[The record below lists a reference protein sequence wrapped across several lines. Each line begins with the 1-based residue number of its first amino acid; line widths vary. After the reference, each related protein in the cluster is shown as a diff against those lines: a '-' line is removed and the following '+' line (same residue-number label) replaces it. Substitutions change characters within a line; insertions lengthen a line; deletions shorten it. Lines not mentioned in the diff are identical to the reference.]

1 MDFDSFNKL
10 LSEVASG
17 QATSV
22 DYDVIVS
29 GVREHCGFVLT
40 EEDGTIN
47 VENEN
52 KETWIIIKRNGSK
65 EVVGTCADV
74 IVLDRSNPELVKAI
88 LDGADNAP
96 SMNLYV
102 KGDANEK

>member
-10 LSEVASG
+10 LSGVASG
-17 QATSV
+17 QVTSV

-29 GVREHCGFVLT
+29 GVKKHCGFVLT
-40 EEDGTIN
+40 DKGTIN
-47 VENEN
+47 VENADREP
-52 KETWIIIKRNGSK
+52 WIIIKRNGSK

-74 IVLDRSNPELVKAI
+74 IVLDRSNPELVEAI

-96 SMNLYV
+96 FMNLYV
-102 KGDANEK
+102 

>member
-17 QATSV
+17 QVTSV

-29 GVREHCGFVLT
+29 GVKKHCGFVLT
-40 EEDGTIN
+40 EKDGTIN
-47 VENEN
+47 VENAN
-52 KETWIIIKRNGSK
+52 KEPWIIIRKNGCVS
-65 EVVGTCADV
+65 VGANT
-74 IVLDRSNPELVKAI
+74 IVLDRSNPELVEAI

-96 SMNLYV
+96 FMNLYV
-102 KGDANEK
+102 

>member
-1 MDFDSFNKL
+1 MEFDSFNKL
-10 LSEVASG
+10 LGEVASG

-29 GVREHCGFVLT
+29 GVKKHCGFVLI

-47 VENEN
+47 VENAN
-52 KETWIIIKRNGSK
+52 KEPWIIISSK
-65 EVVGTCADV
+65 EVVVFCADV
-74 IVLDRSNPELVKAI
+74 IVLDRSNPELVEAI

-96 SMNLYV
+96 SMDLFIA
-102 KGDANEK
+102 GDANEK

>member
-17 QATSV
+17 QVTSV

-29 GVREHCGFVLT
+29 GVKKHCGFVLT
-40 EEDGTIN
+40 EKDGTIN
-47 VENEN
+47 VENAN
-52 KETWIIIKRNGSK
+52 KEPWIIIRKNGCVS
-65 EVVGTCADV
+65 VGANT
-74 IVLDRSNPELVKAI
+74 IVLDRRNPELVEAI

-96 SMNLYV
+96 FMNLYV
-102 KGDANEK
+102 

>member
-17 QATSV
+17 QVTSV

-29 GVREHCGFVLT
+29 GVKKHCGFVLT
-40 EEDGTIN
+40 EKDGSIN
-47 VENEN
+47 VENAN
-52 KETWIIIKRNGSK
+52 KEPWINLKRNGSK

-74 IVLDRSNPELVKAI
+74 IVLDRSNPELVEAI

-96 SMNLYV
+96 FMNLYV
-102 KGDANEK
+102 

>member
-17 QATSV
+17 QVTSV

-29 GVREHCGFVLT
+29 GVKKHCGFVLT
-40 EEDGTIN
+40 EKDGTLKVQN
-47 VENEN
+47 AN
-52 KETWIIIKRNGSK
+52 KEPWIIIKRNGSK

-74 IVLDRSNPELVKAI
+74 IVLDRSNPELVEAI

-96 SMNLYV
+96 FMNLYV
-102 KGDANEK
+102 